1 MHFYCIY
8 LDWYFYIIYYTIIA
22 CFFKQADSF
31 CRINKVIII
40 IIIIIIIIFYVFV
53 LFFHLTL

>member
-1 MHFYCIY
+1 MNFYCIY

-40 IIIIIIIIFYVFV
+40 IIIIIIFYVFV